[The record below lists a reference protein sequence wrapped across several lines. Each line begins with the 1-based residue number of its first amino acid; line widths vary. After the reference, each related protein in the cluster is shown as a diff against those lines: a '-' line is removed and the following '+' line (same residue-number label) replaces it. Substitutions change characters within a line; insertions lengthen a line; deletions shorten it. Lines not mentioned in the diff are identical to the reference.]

1 MFCAFL
7 GVTFP
12 SNATLYVA
20 QPRLIA
26 QILEWAVTSCA
37 MAAQAVTTASVLAF
51 DGSWN
56 HPRWG
61 TRCFGCFIDLSQRKV
76 VDFHIARK
84 KGKTKKGAGGG
95 RCGIAGAGGHLV

>member
-1 MFCAFL
+1 VSFSAWR
-7 GVTFP
+7 FP
-12 SNATLYVA
+12 LNATFYA
-20 QPRLIA
+20 ARPQLIA
-26 QILEWAVTSCA
+26 QIIEWAVTSWA

-61 TRCFGCFIDLSQRKV
+61 TQCLGCFIDLSQRKV

-84 KGKTKKGAGGG
+84 KGKTKKGG
-95 RCGIAGAGGHLV
+95 

>member
-1 MFCAFL
+1 
-7 GVTFP
+7 
-12 SNATLYVA
+12 
-20 QPRLIA
+20 
-26 QILEWAVTSCA
+26 

-61 TRCFGCFIDLSQRKV
+61 TQCLGCFIDLSQRKV

-84 KGKTKKGAGGG
+84 KGKTKKGAGEVDAASQALE
-95 RCGIAGAGGHLV
+95 GISFEAMVTR